1 MVFSYSPWQKILK
14 FKLRYRYKLTIV
26 AFNFIW
32 SAYPQRPQGACQ
44 ERFTNNFPHHKY
56 NKGLIVE
63 IIKEHWTPLVVVLTQ
78 HGTNGQDEE
87 FQQRVLLFMRKPRKK
102 RRQLESTLLQLHLIR
117 EVFSHRIRRKLQSG
131 GLTICKKIQ
140 IGRGHVD
147 QTFVQEIQYG
157 GEKEPEVTWDFDSLD
172 PVSLFSVTQHQSL
185 PKAFYTFQS
194 FLTFWG
200 FHRVFR
206 SSDALVSSKTHFHHG
221 KHCLRYSSLSK
232 KLLRL
237 TLRDISQSYFSR
249 QKKAYI
255 SEV

>member
-1 MVFSYSPWQKILK
+1 MVFIYSPWYKILK
-14 FKLRYRYKLTIV
+14 CKLRCRYKLTIV

-32 SAYPQRPQGACQ
+32 PAYPQGACQ
-44 ERFTNNFPHHKY
+44 QRCTNNFPHHKY

-185 PKAFYTFQS
+185 PKAFYFPVFPNFLGVSQS
-194 FLTFWG
+194 FQI
-200 FHRVFR
+200 
-206 SSDALVSSKTHFHHG
+206 K
-221 KHCLRYSSLSK
+221 
-232 KLLRL
+232 
-237 TLRDISQSYFSR
+237 
-249 QKKAYI
+249 
-255 SEV
+255 